1 MEMNSR
7 FNAKVLC
14 NEGKDTKKKENVGK
28 RLKCIHYGPLIWCR
42 LT

>member
-14 NEGKDTKKKENVGK
+14 NEGKDTKRRRKWEKGSSVYTMA
-28 RLKCIHYGPLIWCR
+28 L
-42 LT
+42 